1 MAHLVGVFQTAHT
14 PFCYRGPEDWNQ
26 ARSARAL
33 RADLR

>member
-1 MAHLVGVFQTAHT
+1 MAHLVGVFQMAHT